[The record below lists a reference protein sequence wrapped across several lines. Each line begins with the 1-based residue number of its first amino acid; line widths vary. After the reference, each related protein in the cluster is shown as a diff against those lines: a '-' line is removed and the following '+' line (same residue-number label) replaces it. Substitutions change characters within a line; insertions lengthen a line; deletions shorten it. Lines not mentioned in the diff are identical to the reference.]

1 MLNLLIKNALVLD
14 GTGAEAFA
22 ADVAVENG
30 MIQAVGRFPYGNAA
44 QMVDA
49 ASRYLT
55 PGFIDIHRHGD
66 MACLRPGAGEL
77 ELRQGL
83 TTVIN
88 GNCGLSAAP
97 MAGDFLEDVQAYLR
111 PVTGA
116 MTQAQQCATMKQYL
130 ERIRQTQPM
139 LHYGMLA
146 GMGTI
151 RAMTAGFGVERL
163 EDGHYRQI
171 HRILEQCLEQGAR
184 GVSLGLGYA
193 PECFYTTDELI
204 RALAPLSGGKIPVTV
219 HLRDEC
225 DGVVDALKEMLHVAK
240 VLNLPLQVSH
250 LKAIGRRNWQR
261 LVPEMLAL
269 LDQVRQEGLRVG
281 FDVYPYTAG
290 STQMLH
296 ILPPEFLLG
305 GPAAICQRLADPV
318 QRERLRE
325 RIENDCDF
333 GNIAQLVGWE
343 NIYAFGLTKPDNLP
357 LEGLSIACAAE
368 QTGRDPFH
376 LACDLLQTENCGVTM
391 IDYITDEAD
400 VAAILQADGCSVI
413 SDSTYPTGAKPHP
426 RLHGTFVRV
435 LERYAG
441 ENGVLSLPEA
451 VAKMTSVP
459 AQALGLQKKGEI
471 RVGFDADLVLFDHE
485 NLREAG
491 TFADPDHSPEGID
504 WVFVKGKAA
513 LSEGKLTGIRAGTI
527 L

>member
-1 MLNLLIKNALVLD
+1 MLDLLIKNALVLD
-14 GTGAEAFA
+14 GTGAAAFA
-22 ADVAVENG
+22 ADVAVEQG
-30 MIQAVGRFPYGNAA
+30 KIKEIGRFPAGTAERV
-44 QMVDA
+44 VDA
-49 ASRYLT
+49 GGRCLT

-66 MACLRPGAGEL
+66 MACLRSGAGEL
-77 ELRQGL
+77 EVRQGL
-83 TTVIN
+83 TTVVN

-97 MAGDFLEDVQAYLR
+97 VTGAYVDDVCAYLR

-116 MTQAQQCATMKQYL
+116 MTPL
-130 ERIRQTQPM
+130 ERCASMEDYLRLVRQTKPL
-139 LHYGMLA
+139 LHHGMLA

-151 RAMTAGFGVERL
+151 RAMVAGFGTERL
-163 EDGHYRQI
+163 SDSDYSQI
-171 HRILEQCLEQGAR
+171 HNILEQCLEQGAL

-204 RALAPLSGGKIPVTV
+204 RVLSPLAGGTIPVAV

-225 DGVVDALKEMLHVAK
+225 DGVVEALQEMLRVAK
-240 VLNLPLQVSH
+240 VLRIPLQISH

-261 LVPEMLAL
+261 LVPEMLSMLERA
-269 LDQVRQEGLRVG
+269 RQDGIAVS

-305 GPAAICQRLADPV
+305 GPAAICQRLADPL

-325 RIENDCDF
+325 RIERDHDF
-333 GNIAQLVGWE
+333 GNIAQLVGWG
-343 NIYAFGLTKPDNLP
+343 NIYAFGLNRPENLP
-357 LEGLSIACAAE
+357 LEGLSIAEAAE
-368 QTGRDPFH
+368 LVQKDPFH

-400 VAAILQADGCSVI
+400 VTAILQAERCSVI

-441 ENGVLSLPEA
+441 KLAALTLPEA
-451 VAKMTSVP
+451 VAKMTAIP
-459 AQALGLQKKGEI
+459 AASLGLKGKG
-471 RVGFDADLVLFDHE
+471 RVTKGYDADLVIFDLAR
-485 NLREAG
+485 LREVG

-504 WVFVKGKAA
+504 WVFVDGQPVLA
-513 LSEGKLTGIRAGTI
+513 EGVLTGHRGGKMI
-527 L
+527 